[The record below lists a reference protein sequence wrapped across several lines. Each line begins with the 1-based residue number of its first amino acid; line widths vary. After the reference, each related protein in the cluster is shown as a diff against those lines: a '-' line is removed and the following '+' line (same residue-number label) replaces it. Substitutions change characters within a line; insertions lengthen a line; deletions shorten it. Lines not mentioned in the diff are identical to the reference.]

1 MIAEKSVCIKNSNV
15 PVAIDLLWLRPGK
28 VGGTEFYIRN
38 LLAGMCKLDEDF
50 NFVLICSKDNAE
62 SFDGL
67 LSDGRIKRIVADVF
81 SANIGKRIIWQ
92 NLHQNAL
99 LRRNGIRHCFT
110 PVYCRPIF
118 NGGIEYLNTIHDIQA
133 YHYPQYHPLYEV
145 WFSKINWI
153 IDKYKS
159 RHIVAISEFVK
170 SDLINVYGFN
180 PNKIDVIYNPI
191 LIDDTEI
198 IPADQIEKEYGITS
212 RQYYYT
218 VAQLIPH
225 KNLDTLIKVVKR
237 IVSENLDLPK
247 TLVISGIKGNA
258 ADKLYEILKE
268 EGLEKNIVFTGFID
282 NAKRNSLYALCR
294 AFLFPSVFEGFGM
307 PAVEAM
313 YWGVPVLTTKCAS
326 IPEVTQN
333 KANYVDDPYCVEE
346 WIERLQRLPEHSE
359 KIDFCR
365 YDEKNIAKKYI
376 YEINDYLLKADEYER

>member
-50 NFVLICSKDNAE
+50 NFVLICSKDNVD
-62 SFDGL
+62 SFDDL